1 MKELYTI
8 GEVSKLIG
16 ISSQT
21 LRYYDK
27 IGVVKPA
34 FVNEATGYRRYTYDQ
49 INYIDRIKYLQD
61 FGLSLDEIRS
71 SLESNSVDDLV
82 EKLEKHTLTINA
94 EIKRLTEI
102 KNDICSYIKYYRH
115 TNDCGFNSLPF
126 RDKRPDTYV
135 LAEPVNS
142 NEPIY
147 GYAGYRLTQKK
158 NSAEFKNCRFIRQN
172 GYILDYKSLIEGKIV
187 PTHYYIYMKEKP
199 QEKHD
204 GIIKIPAGN
213 YFCLRS
219 KILSDGLSDSPELIK
234 NAADKIWDGI
244 SSPPIVIADEYED
257 NFNSFNNCIYEI
269 QIHMPKD
276 KNRE

>member
-34 FVNEATGYRRYTYDQ
+34 FVNEATGYR
-49 INYIDRIKYLQD
+49 
-61 FGLSLDEIRS
+61 
-71 SLESNSVDDLV
+71 
-82 EKLEKHTLTINA
+82 HT
-94 EIKRLTEI
+94 
-102 KNDICSYIKYYRH
+102 D
-115 TNDCGFNSLPF
+115 DCGFNSLPF

-135 LAEPVNS
+135 LAEPINT

-158 NSAEFKNCRFIRQN
+158 NSSEFRNCRFIRQN

>member
-34 FVNEATGYRRYTYDQ
+34 YVNEATGYRLYAYDQ

-61 FGLSLDEIRS
+61 FGLSLEEIRA
-71 SLESNSVDDLV
+71 SLESNSVDDLI
-82 EKLEKHTLTINA
+82 EKLEKHTHSIDA
-94 EIKRLTEI
+94 EINRLTEI
-102 KNDICSYIKYYRH
+102 KNDIFSYIKYYRH
-115 TNDCGFNSLPF
+115 TNDCGFNGLPF
-126 RDKRPDTYV
+126 RSVRAESYI
-135 LAEPVNS
+135 LAEPINPE
-142 NEPIY
+142 EPIY
-147 GYAGYRLTQKK
+147 GFAGYRLTQKK
-158 NSAEFKNCRFIRQN
+158 NSPAFKRCKFIRQN
-172 GYILDYKSLIEGKIV
+172 GYILDFNALIDGRIL

-199 QEKHD
+199 QKQLD
-204 GIIKIPAGN
+204 GIIKIPSGN

-219 KILSDGLSDSPELIK
+219 RLLSDGLSESPELIK
-234 NAADKIWDGI
+234 NAADKIWDGM
-244 SSPPIVIADEYED
+244 SQPPIVIADEYED

-269 QIHMPKD
+269 QIHIK
-276 KNRE
+276 K

>member
-82 EKLEKHTLTINA
+82 EKLEKHTLTIDA

-115 TNDCGFNSLPF
+115 TDDCGFNSLPF

-135 LAEPVNS
+135 LGRA
-142 NEPIY
+142 
-147 GYAGYRLTQKK
+147 
-158 NSAEFKNCRFIRQN
+158 
-172 GYILDYKSLIEGKIV
+172 YKYK
-187 PTHYYIYMKEKP
+187 
-199 QEKHD
+199 
-204 GIIKIPAGN
+204 
-213 YFCLRS
+213 
-219 KILSDGLSDSPELIK
+219 
-234 NAADKIWDGI
+234 
-244 SSPPIVIADEYED
+244 
-257 NFNSFNNCIYEI
+257 
-269 QIHMPKD
+269 
-276 KNRE
+276 